1 MSAYISAIDRFRVA
15 RSSDTSQRRVVL
27 GFLHGAHAL
36 DHFVILI
43 YPTLVI
49 ELQTAY
55 GRSYSEL
62 ILLGTAS
69 FTAFGVFSLPA
80 GWLADRWSRRNM
92 MVAFYFG
99 SGLSLV
105 GAALAPSLYAL
116 AVALFVLG
124 IFGAIYHPV
133 GTAMLLEN
141 AAQRGRALAFN
152 AVCGNLGVALAAGV
166 TATLTAALSWRC
178 AFLIPGL
185 VCIAAGALYLRF
197 VPRETRHAVSRDAA
211 ADVVLSTPAAATI
224 FALFMVI
231 ALGAGLVINT
241 ITLALPKIVDERMGS
256 NIPLIVVGG
265 LCTALVL
272 CGAFGQIVVGRLVER
287 IRSHVLFVV
296 VAAMQFA
303 GVLWAAYAT
312 GPLLLVA
319 LAFTMATVYG
329 QLTVNDLVIARYA
342 ADAWRGRV
350 YAVRYFLT
358 FMVSGVSASMIA
370 LLYERGGFDLILGAV
385 AVIGFGFLV
394 AVLAIALVADRVERR
409 RVTQPAPAEC
419 HYPVIAT

>member
-1 MSAYISAIDRFRVA
+1 MSAGISVIDRFRAA
-15 RSSDTSQRRVVL
+15 RSSDTSQRRMVL

-49 ELQTAY
+49 ELQTTY

-92 MVAFYFG
+92 MAAFYLG

-133 GTAMLLEN
+133 GTALILEN
-141 AAQRGRALAFN
+141 ATQRGRTVAFN
-152 AVCGNLGVALAAGV
+152 AVCGNIGVALAAGV
-166 TATLTAALSWRC
+166 TAMLTAVLSWRC
-178 AFLIPGL
+178 AFLVPGL
-185 VCIAAGALYLRF
+185 VCIATGTSYLCF
-197 VPRETRHAVSRDAA
+197 VRRETRRAAPRDASA
-211 ADVVLSTPAAATI
+211 EVVLSTPAAATI
-224 FALFMVI
+224 FALFMII

-241 ITLALPKIVDERMGS
+241 ITLALPKIVDERIGG

-296 VAAMQFA
+296 VAAMQFV

-312 GPLLLVA
+312 GPLLVVA
-319 LAFTMATVYG
+319 LAFTMATIYG
-329 QLTVNDLVIARYA
+329 QLTVNDLVIARYT

-358 FMVSGVSASMIA
+358 FMVSGISASMIA
-370 LLYERGGFDLILGAV
+370 LLYGRGGFDLILGAV
-385 AVIGFGFLV
+385 AVIALGFLV
-394 AVLAIALVADRVERR
+394 AVLAIALVADGVEKR
-409 RVTQPAPAEC
+409 RVPQSAAAEC
-419 HYPVIAT
+419 HHPVIAT

>member
-1 MSAYISAIDRFRVA
+1 MSVGISVIGRFRAA
-15 RSSDTSQRRVVL
+15 RSSDMSQRRMVL
-27 GFLHGAHAL
+27 GFLHGGYAL

-92 MVAFYFG
+92 MAAFYLG

-141 AAQRGRALAFN
+141 AAQRGRAVAFN
-152 AVCGNLGVALAAGV
+152 AVCGNIGVALAAGV
-166 TATLTAALSWRC
+166 TATLTAVLSWRC
-178 AFLIPGL
+178 AFLLPGL
-185 VCIAAGALYLRF
+185 VCIATGASYLCF
-197 VPRETRHAVSRDAA
+197 VPPETRRAAPRDVP

-231 ALGAGLVINT
+231 LGAGLVINT
-241 ITLALPKIVDERMGS
+241 MTLALPKIVDERVGGD
-256 NIPLIVVGG
+256 IPLIVVGG
-265 LCTALVL
+265 LSTALVL

-296 VAAMQFA
+296 VAAMQFV

-329 QLTVNDLVIARYA
+329 QLTVNDLVIARYT

-370 LLYERGGFDLILGAV
+370 FLYGRGGFGLILGTT
-385 AVIGFGFLV
+385 AVIALGFLV
-394 AVLAIALVADRVERR
+394 AVFAIALVAERVEET
-409 RVTQPAPAEC
+409 RVPQSAPAE
-419 HYPVIAT
+419 

>member
-1 MSAYISAIDRFRVA
+1 MSAGIAAINRFRA
-15 RSSDTSQRRVVL
+15 SRSSATSQRRMTL

-92 MVAFYFG
+92 MVAFYLG

-116 AVALFVLG
+116 AAALFLLG
-124 IFGAIYHPV
+124 VFGAIYHPV
-133 GTAMLLEN
+133 GTAMLLGN
-141 AAQRGRALAFN
+141 ATQRGRTLAFN
-152 AVCGNLGVALAAGV
+152 AVCGNLGVALAAGIS
-166 TATLTAALSWRC
+166 AALTAAVSWRG
-178 AFLIPGL
+178 AFLVPGL
-185 VCIAAGALYLRF
+185 ICIATGAFYLRF
-197 VPRETRHAVSRDAA
+197 APRELPHAASRNVP
-211 ADVVLSTPAAATI
+211 ADVALPAPAAATM

-231 ALGAGLVINT
+231 ALAAGLVINT
-241 ITLALPKIVDERMGS
+241 ITLALPKIVDER
-256 NIPLIVVGG
+256 VGG
-265 LCTALVL
+265 DISLILVGALTTGLVL
-272 CGAFGQIVVGRLVER
+272 CGALGQILVGRLVDHVR
-287 IRSHVLFVV
+287 AHVLFVV
-296 VAAMQFA
+296 VAAMQFG
-303 GVLWAAYAT
+303 GVVWAAYAR

-319 LAFTMATVYG
+319 LAVTMVAIYG
-329 QLTVNDLVIARYA
+329 QITVNDLVIARYT

-358 FMVSGVSASMIA
+358 FMVSGISASMIG
-370 LLYERGGFDLILGAV
+370 LLYGRGGFDLILDAV
-385 AVIGFGFLV
+385 AVMALGFLV
-394 AVLAIALVADRVERR
+394 TVVAVAVVADRAEKRGVP
-409 RVTQPAPAEC
+409 QPAAAAG
-419 HYPVIAT
+419 HLPVIAA

>member
-1 MSAYISAIDRFRVA
+1 MSVGISVIGRFRAA
-15 RSSDTSQRRVVL
+15 RSSDMSQRRVVL
-27 GFLHGAHAL
+27 GFLHGGHAL

-92 MVAFYFG
+92 MAAFYLG

-105 GAALAPSLYAL
+105 GAAFAPSLYAL

-141 AAQRGRALAFN
+141 AAQRGRAVAFN
-152 AVCGNLGVALAAGV
+152 AVCGNIGVALAAGV
-166 TATLTAALSWRC
+166 TATLTAVLSWRC
-178 AFLIPGL
+178 AFLLPGL
-185 VCIAAGALYLRF
+185 VCIATGASYLCF
-197 VPRETRHAVSRDAA
+197 VPPETRRAVPRDVP

-241 ITLALPKIVDERMGS
+241 ITLALPKIVDERVGS
-256 NIPLIVVGG
+256 DIPLIVVGG
-265 LCTALVL
+265 LSTALVL
-272 CGAFGQIVVGRLVER
+272 CGALGQIVVGRLVER
-287 IRSHVLFVV
+287 IRLHVLFVV
-296 VAAMQFA
+296 VAAMQFV

-329 QLTVNDLVIARYA
+329 QLTVNDLVIARYT

-370 LLYERGGFDLILGAV
+370 FLYGRGGFGLILGTT
-385 AVIGFGFLV
+385 AVIALGFLV
-394 AVLAIALVADRVERR
+394 AVFAIALVAERVEET
-409 RVTQPAPAEC
+409 RVPQSAPAE
-419 HYPVIAT
+419 